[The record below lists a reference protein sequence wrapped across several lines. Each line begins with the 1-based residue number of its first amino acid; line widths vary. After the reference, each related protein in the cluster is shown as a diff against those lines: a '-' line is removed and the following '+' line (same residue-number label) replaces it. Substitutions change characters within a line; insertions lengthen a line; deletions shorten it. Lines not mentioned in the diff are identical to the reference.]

1 VLLSSLLLLLQ
12 LRADNE
18 RLRAAAAAGRGSAG
32 GAVPGA
38 AVEATGAALHRK
50 VRDNCELVIIIVVL
64 RNKHRV
70 VDLVDAGLCDLWL
83 RGEFTAS
90 ISP

>member
-1 VLLSSLLLLLQ
+1 MLLSSLLLSVQ

-38 AVEATGAALHRK
+38 AVEATGAALHRQ
-50 VRDNCELVIIIVVL
+50 VGGNCAA
-64 RNKHRV
+64 
-70 VDLVDAGLCDLWL
+70 DDQ
-83 RGEFTAS
+83 
-90 ISP
+90 

>member
-32 GAVPGA
+32 A
-38 AVEATGAALHRK
+38 AVEATGAALHRQ
-50 VRDNCELVIIIVVL
+50 VRDNCEVVIIVL

>member
-1 VLLSSLLLLLQ
+1 
-12 LRADNE
+12 
-18 RLRAAAAAGRGSAG
+18 
-32 GAVPGA
+32 
-38 AVEATGAALHRK
+38 
-50 VRDNCELVIIIVVL
+50 VRDNCEVVIIVL